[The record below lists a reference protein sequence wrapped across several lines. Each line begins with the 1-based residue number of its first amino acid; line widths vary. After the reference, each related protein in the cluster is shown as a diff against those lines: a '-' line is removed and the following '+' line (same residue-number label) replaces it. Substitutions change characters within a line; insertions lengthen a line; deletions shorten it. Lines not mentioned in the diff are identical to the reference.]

1 MIMMIK
7 ILQAQL
13 LNTFKIYN
21 TIHLK
26 NISRNI
32 YHNVPKILHFIN

>member
-7 ILQAQL
+7 FLQAQL
-13 LNTFKIYN
+13 LKTFKKHT

-26 NISRNI
+26 NIPKNV
-32 YHNVPKILHFIN
+32 YHNLLEI

>member
-7 ILQAQL
+7 FLQAQL

-32 YHNVPKILHFIN
+32 YHNLPEILHFIN